1 MTGTEE
7 TPVPEP
13 GEGGRGP
20 FWRRA
25 GVALVLLVAAEIA
38 LSLTWLVAAVQVG
51 WLLVTGGRNVH
62 LAAFGASLSAWASQV
77 VRFVSCASEERPFP
91 WAPWPKEI

>member
-1 MTGTEE
+1 
-7 TPVPEP
+7 
-13 GEGGRGP
+13 
-20 FWRRA
+20 
-25 GVALVLLVAAEIA
+25 
-38 LSLTWLVAAVQVG
+38 VQVG